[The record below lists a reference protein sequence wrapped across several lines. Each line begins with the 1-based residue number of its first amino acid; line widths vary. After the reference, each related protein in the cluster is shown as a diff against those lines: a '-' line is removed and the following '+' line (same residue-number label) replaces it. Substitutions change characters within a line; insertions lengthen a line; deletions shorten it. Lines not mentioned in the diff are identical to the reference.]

1 MNVIVD
7 DRETADAERAPY
19 LPASGRDGV
28 RTGRGRFLPH
38 RSIALVMAT
47 GGVALAGAASDS
59 TLRYGLVIG
68 AIYAIALLGS
78 NAITGLIGEINLS
91 TGAFMAI
98 GAYAVVYLL
107 ERGLSI
113 ELALVAGVLL
123 TTATGLVV
131 AIPTVRLEGIF
142 TALVTFALA
151 FAIPDLIIQF
161 SDVTGGQGGKPVV
174 MGGTLLGVPVSGS
187 DTPWLVLILS
197 VYAVLGV
204 LSLLLLHGR
213 VGRVLLSVGESGAA
227 AECFGLH
234 TRWWK
239 IGVWT
244 FAAAHAGLAGGLFA
258 LTIGFLTPEVF
269 PVFLSVTLLIGTVV
283 GGSRS
288 PVGALAGGLFVG
300 TLPPQIQTF
309 IPAESTGMFF
319 GAALF
324 VMLLAGGRG
333 FGSLAEV
340 LVLKVSGVRERV
352 GRHGRTDVKAGRA

>member
-1 MNVIVD
+1 MSVTVDNHEIV
-7 DRETADAERAPY
+7 RVAHAVP
-19 LPASGRDGV
+19 LPARGRDSV
-28 RTGRGRFLPH
+28 RTGRGRFLAH
-38 RSIALVMAT
+38 RTIALVLAT
-47 GGVALAGAASDS
+47 CAVVLLGAANDS

-68 AIYAIALLGS
+68 GIYAIALLGS

-98 GAYAVVYLL
+98 GAYVVVYLL
-107 ERGLSI
+107 ERGLST
-113 ELALVAGVLL
+113 ELALMTGVLL
-123 TTATGLVV
+123 TTAAGLVL

-151 FAIPDLIIQF
+151 FAVPDLIVQF
-161 SDVTGGQGGKPVV
+161 SDVTGGQGGKPVP

-234 TRWWK
+234 TRWRK

-283 GGSRS
+283 GGPRS
-288 PVGALAGGLFVG
+288 PLGALAGGLFVG

-309 IPAESTGMFF
+309 VPAESSGMFF

-333 FGSLAEV
+333 FGGLAEV
-340 LVLKVSGVRERV
+340 LVLKVGSLQARFRQSD
-352 GRHGRTDVKAGRA
+352 RTDLKEESA